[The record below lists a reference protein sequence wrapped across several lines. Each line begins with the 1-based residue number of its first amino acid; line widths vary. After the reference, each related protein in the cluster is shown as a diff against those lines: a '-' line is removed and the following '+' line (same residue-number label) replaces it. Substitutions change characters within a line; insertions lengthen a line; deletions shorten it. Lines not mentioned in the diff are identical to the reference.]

1 MAIKVRAK
9 CSVSSEAM
17 NDDPEVQQIKLA
29 RKHIVV
35 QEVMV
40 SNVYLSLLGERDD
53 GGAPTSLV
61 EECGFGG
68 GGYVK
73 MQCTLTEHQ
82 NDPLITQYVGSAI
95 LRLLQSTDIDT
106 EALQRQVQQQQL

>member
-68 GGYVK
+68 GGTSRCSAPSRSTRTIRSSRSTWD
-73 MQCTLTEHQ
+73 Q
-82 NDPLITQYVGSAI
+82 QY
-95 LRLLQSTDIDT
+95 
-106 EALQRQVQQQQL
+106 

>member
-1 MAIKVRAK
+1 VAIKVRAK
-9 CSVSSEAM
+9 CGVSSEAM
-17 NDDPEVQQIKLA
+17 NDDPELQQIKLA

-68 GGYVK
+68 RGGTSR
-73 MQCTLTEHQ
+73 C
-82 NDPLITQYVGSAI
+82 SAPS
-95 LRLLQSTDIDT
+95 RSTRTIRSSRSTWD
-106 EALQRQVQQQQL
+106 QRY

>member
-68 GGYVK
+68 GV
-73 MQCTLTEHQ
+73 
-82 NDPLITQYVGSAI
+82 
-95 LRLLQSTDIDT
+95 
-106 EALQRQVQQQQL
+106 RQDAVHPHGAPE